1 MPQLGIGAGLYL
13 RRVCF
18 GVDRSDDLRSSG
30 DEKTSV
36 KNSFLGGLQMLSIFR
51 RLAKNDRGAT
61 AIEYTLIALLIAI
74 AAIVSM
80 GSVGAKVNG
89 ALSNVANV
97 TN

>member
-1 MPQLGIGAGLYL
+1 
-13 RRVCF
+13 
-18 GVDRSDDLRSSG
+18 
-30 DEKTSV
+30 
-36 KNSFLGGLQMLSIFR
+36 MLSIFR